1 MNVKVRMPK
10 FGKKPNVKRSWI
22 KELLLTILATSISI
36 VLTFGTAYLIE
47 RHQKLAARHQMAMM
61 IIHDIDESINQMEK
75 VDSILREFDD
85 IQLEILQGKYSG
97 PIIMAKADLIKRDP
111 IQIKF
116 AETTER
122 IFTSNVDTWSTIG
135 KADFIDNVSRCYI
148 DRAEF
153 RKAVIEA
160 FHKELFLNDSELKA
174 DDLDSLLNI
183 DPGFF
188 VVYAST
194 IINNMKAANELNK
207 QIMGVSDKDLEK
219 FSTRIVGF
227 DKEEPDSLEKA
238 VSAEYIQRMITKDA
252 AMENYLKN
260 KDTMYPD
267 KRSGSK

>member
-1 MNVKVRMPK
+1 MPK

-36 VLTFGTAYLIE
+36 VLTFGTAYYLE
-47 RHQKLAARHQMAMM
+47 YHQKMNSRRQMAMM
-61 IIHDIDESINQMEK
+61 IIHDIDLSIQQMEK

-148 DRAEF
+148 KRAEF
-153 RKAVIEA
+153 QKEVLEA
-160 FHKELFLNDSELKA
+160 FHNKLWLNNSELKVN
-174 DDLDSLLNI
+174 DLDSLLNI
-183 DPGFF
+183 DSSFF
-188 VVYAST
+188 VYYASSL
-194 IINNMKAANELNK
+194 IKSMKAANELNK

-219 FSTRIVGF
+219 FSTQIVGF
-227 DKEEPDSLEKA
+227 DQEELDSLEK
-238 VSAEYIQRMITKDA
+238 VLGNEYIQRITTKGA
-252 AMENYLKN
+252 AMENFFKN
-260 KDTMYPD
+260 KDAMYPD
-267 KRSGSK
+267 ERSGRK